1 MRGLALDLFLADDG
15 HPPGSGPGPPAV
27 RAHRGWVVASIL
39 VGALTAPIAES
50 VPLVWHVESEDGV
63 ALDARDADSPINP
76 ASLTKVATS
85 LWALERLGPDHR
97 FGTRFASSATL
108 DPSTG
113 VLEGDLVVLG
123 SGDPD
128 FHVENAYLVARALN
142 DLGLRTVRGRLLV
155 DETFWIGW
163 EGGSER
169 RETDSERRATLMASR
184 LRDALDPARWT
195 GDTRRYM
202 SEFVARRSIAGEA
215 PRVVVEGAP
224 GAHVGV
230 DPSSILL
237 RHRSSTLRHILKRF
251 NAYSN
256 NDIERLGVRLGT
268 AEDLVGFL
276 VARWKLAPS
285 MLAFESLSGLGVNR
299 MTPRLV
305 VRLLEDFAET
315 LTGLGLHLED
325 VLPAVGCDPG
335 TLTHFPQFA
344 DAAVGS
350 LVAKTGTLMK
360 TDGGVAVLAGVA
372 HAGRGSMFFCV
383 AAPRSGGRL
392 VEARAAQQRWLLDLI
407 ERHGGSQPRE
417 CGAAVGHSDDDAQIL
432 PGG

>member
-1 MRGLALDLFLADDG
+1 VGGLALDLFLADDG

-169 RETDSERRATLMASR
+169 RETDGERRMELLKQCWDDAADFTDR
-184 LRDALDPARWT
+184 YCQIQGRDALNQYIGGIQAMIPGFAIEMT
-195 GDTRRYM
+195 GSPKISRTY
-202 SEFVARRSIAGEA
+202 IAFEWIGKDKDGKAFASGTDFGEIGLDG
-215 PRVVVEGAP
+215 R
-224 GAHVGV
+224 
-230 DPSSILL
+230 I
-237 RHRSSTLRHILKRF
+237 RKI
-251 NAYSN
+251 
-256 NDIERLGVRLGT
+256 
-268 AEDLVGFL
+268 VGF
-276 VARWKLAPS
+276 WNP
-285 MLAFESLSGLGVNR
+285 
-299 MTPRLV
+299 
-305 VRLLEDFAET
+305 
-315 LTGLGLHLED
+315 
-325 VLPAVGCDPG
+325 
-335 TLTHFPQFA
+335 
-344 DAAVGS
+344 
-350 LVAKTGTLMK
+350 
-360 TDGGVAVLAGVA
+360 
-372 HAGRGSMFFCV
+372 
-383 AAPRSGGRL
+383 
-392 VEARAAQQRWLLDLI
+392 
-407 ERHGGSQPRE
+407 
-417 CGAAVGHSDDDAQIL
+417 
-432 PGG
+432 